1 MMSNIGLIIEEKA
14 ADIGNFLVGR
24 LLPFRQKRA
33 VGPFVFIDHMG
44 PAALKDYQNLDVPP
58 HPHIG
63 LSTLTYLLEGAIFH
77 RDSIGNAVEI
87 TPGAVNWMTAGKGIV
102 HSERTPEYL
111 RETEKNLHGF
121 QIWVGLPK
129 QVEQQA
135 PTFFHIEAD
144 AIPVWQEED
153 TQYKLIAGE
162 AFGRKSP
169 VPVHS
174 RLFFIEIKTK
184 TARKLTIGKDLYGEA
199 ALYVLEGTVNI
210 EGNPYGSKQ
219 LLIAKDANLCTF
231 EMNENTTVYL
241 FGGMPFDEERFI
253 YWNFVNSDKALIEEA
268 KVNWENQHHDAFP
281 LVPGDEQEY
290 VPLPGTSRT

>member
-87 TPGAVNWMTAGKGIV
+87 APGAVNWMTAGKGIV

-129 QVEQQA
+129 QVEQQD

-219 LLIAKDANLCTF
+219 LLIAKEANLCTF

-241 FGGMPFDEERFI
+241 FGGEPFDEERFI

-290 VPLPGTSRT
+290 VPLPGTVRT